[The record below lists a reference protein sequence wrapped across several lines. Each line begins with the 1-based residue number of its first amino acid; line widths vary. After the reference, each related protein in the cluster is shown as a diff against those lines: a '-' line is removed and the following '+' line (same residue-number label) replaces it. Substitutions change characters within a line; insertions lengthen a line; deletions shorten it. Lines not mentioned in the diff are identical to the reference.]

1 MSACGIPTTTSCAAC
16 STTSAGRSRCTP
28 VDQAVTPAVTVLG
41 PQRQPTL
48 DRVLAGLGMDGPVA
62 AVTAGWLE
70 REGDDAELMSLL
82 GGRGINLR
90 LHARWFDALHED
102 REYAAAEREHRA
114 VLDETQQLYRLRLDS
129 AMRSTYDVM
138 QRADVNPRTHGPAL
152 EDALAVVRFIDA
164 RHVER
169 VREL

>member
-1 MSACGIPTTTSCAAC
+1 
-16 STTSAGRSRCTP
+16 
-28 VDQAVTPAVTVLG
+28 
-41 PQRQPTL
+41 
-48 DRVLAGLGMDGPVA
+48 
-62 AVTAGWLE
+62 WLE

-90 LHARWFDALHED
+90 LHARWFDALHDD

-169 VREL
+169 VREMRVAFEQAWRPSERAVLARHIDDVAAVLAQSSCLV